1 MLIHSYNNGQ
11 KWVIIFMPI
20 FGTEK
25 SHISAVNVGVTHHLF
40 GIVIA
45 QRKLELSAKIKM
57 ELIGYDTI

>member
-1 MLIHSYNNGQ
+1 MRIALYSRLLIHLCNNGQ

-45 QRKLELSAKIKM
+45 QRKLELSAKI
-57 ELIGYDTI
+57 